1 MVRLPVLLVNEM
13 RAGGKQHRD
22 LLVAY
27 KPSVSQ
33 HLLAPSTKTW
43 TMQKGDQGLDAD
55 NGASHVIKVILA
67 QRPMKKL
74 LTFRTRP
81 YDDLCCMLKI
91 EIV

>member
-1 MVRLPVLLVNEM
+1 MRLPVLLVNEM

-27 KPSVSQ
+27 KPSVSR

-55 NGASHVIKVILA
+55 SGASRVIKVIFGA
-67 QRPMKKL
+67 EAYENA
-74 LTFRTRP
+74 P
-81 YDDLCCMLKI
+81 YLRNPPLR
-91 EIV
+91 

>member
-1 MVRLPVLLVNEM
+1 MRLPVLLVNEM

-27 KPSVSQ
+27 KPSVSR

-55 NGASHVIKVILA
+55 SRASRVIKVILA
-67 QRPMKKL
+67 QRPTKML
-74 LTFRTRP
+74 LTFGTRP
-81 YDDLCCMLKI
+81 YDDLCCVLKI
-91 EIV
+91 ETV